1 MGIDNAHYY
10 GWEGKLHS
18 PWWATLA
25 IVRVALL
32 QVFRRKSYWLVIALG
47 VFQFLLFW
55 VIIYVLTQARL
66 PVEAQNDLY
75 QWFGFSPTAE
85 SGEDNGYIKFMQQQS
100 VVVMILLAFSGSL
113 LVGSDFRMKSLP
125 FYLSRRVDRRHYIV
139 GKILAVSTVISLLT
153 TVPALLLFVEYGM
166 FTPSTGYWTDHWDV
180 VPSVLAYGA
189 TLCVVLSIP
198 LVTISAYLQRMAPIA
213 ITWSTLFVML
223 GRLGAYLREA
233 TDANEW
239 ALLDP
244 WLDIRMAGKLC
255 FGSFRDVE
263 EYDMATHA
271 ALILGTVCAVC
282 LVALVRRV
290 RAVDIVE

>member
-10 GWEGKLHS
+10 GWEGRLHS

-32 QVFRRKSYWLVIALG
+32 QVFRRKSYWLVIGLG
-47 VFQFLLFW
+47 AFQFLLFW

-66 PVEAQNDLY
+66 PADVKQGMYE
-75 QWFGFSPTAE
+75 WFGFSPTVDADE
-85 SGEDNGYIKFMQQQS
+85 ENGYIRFMQQQS

-125 FYLSRRVDRRHYIV
+125 FYLSRRVDRRHYIA
-139 GKILAVSTVISLLT
+139 GKLMAVSVIVSLLT
-153 TVPALLLFVEYGM
+153 TVPALLLFIEYGM
-166 FTPSTGYWTDHWDV
+166 FTPSAGYWTEHWDV
-180 VPSVLAYGA
+180 VPSVLAYGLA
-189 TLCVVLSIP
+189 LCVVLSIP

-213 ITWSTLFVML
+213 IVWSTLFVML
-223 GRLGAYLREA
+223 MRLGAYLHE
-233 TDANEW
+233 TTESDNW
-239 ALLDP
+239 LLVDP
-244 WLDIRMAGKLC
+244 WYDIRLLGKLC
-255 FGSFRDVE
+255 FGTFRDDGE
-263 EYDMATHA
+263 QTMAIKATTLLA
-271 ALILGTVCAVC
+271 VICTVC

>member
-1 MGIDNAHYY
+1 MGINNAHYY

-47 VFQFLLFW
+47 IFQFLMYW
-55 VIIYVLTQARL
+55 IIIYVLTQARL
-66 PVEAQNDLY
+66 PAEAQHDLF
-75 QWFGFSPTAE
+75 QWFGFSPRAE
-85 SGEDNGYIKFMQQQS
+85 QGEEIGYIRFMQQQS

-113 LVGSDFRMKSLP
+113 LVGADFRMKSLP

-139 GKILAVSTVISLLT
+139 GKLLAISVIISLLT
-153 TVPALLLFVEYGM
+153 TLPALLLFLEFGM
-166 FTPSTGYWTDHWDV
+166 FTPSTGYWTEHWDV

-189 TLCVVLSIP
+189 AFCVVLSIP

-213 ITWSTLFVML
+213 ITWSTIFVML
-223 GRLGAYLREA
+223 GRLGSYLRDA
-233 TDANEW
+233 TENENW
-239 ALLDP
+239 KLIDP
-244 WLDIRMAGKLC
+244 WLDIRLVGKLC
-255 FGSFRDVE
+255 FGAFTE
-263 EYDMATHA
+263 PGEYERAIKA
-271 ALILGTVCAVC
+271 ALLLGTICLLC
-282 LVALVRRV
+282 LVALVHRV

>member
-10 GWEGKLHS
+10 GWEGELHS
-18 PWWATLA
+18 PWWATFSM
-25 IVRVALL
+25 VRVSLL
-32 QVFRRKSYWLVIALG
+32 QVLRRRSFWLVIALG

-66 PVEAQNDLY
+66 PAEAQRDLFE
-75 QWFGFSPTAE
+75 WFGFSPTSE
-85 SGEDNGYIKFMQQQS
+85 PGEDNGYIKFMQQQS

-113 LVGSDFRMKSLP
+113 LVGADFRMKSLP

-139 GKILAVSTVISLLT
+139 GKLMAISVIVSLLT
-153 TVPALLLFVEYGM
+153 TVPALILFIEYGM
-166 FTPSTGYWTDHWDV
+166 FTPSTGYWTEHWDV

-189 TLCVVLSIP
+189 AFCIVLSIP

-223 GRLGAYLREA
+223 GRLGAYLRES
-233 TDANEW
+233 TDNDLW
-239 ALLDP
+239 GLVDP
-244 WLDIRMAGKLC
+244 WLDIRLLGKLC
-255 FGSFRDVE
+255 FGKFRTDD
-263 EYDMATHA
+263 EYYMAIDA
-271 ALILGTVCAVC
+271 ALILAAVCALC
-282 LVALVRRV
+282 LVALTNRV

>member
-66 PVEAQNDLY
+66 PADAQRDLY
-75 QWFGFSPTAE
+75 EWFGFSPTAE
-85 SGEDNGYIKFMQQQS
+85 AGEDNGYIKFMQQQS

-139 GKILAVSTVISLLT
+139 GKLLAISVIISLLT

-166 FTPSTGYWTDHWDV
+166 FTPSVGYWTDHADV
-180 VPSVLAYGA
+180 IGSVLAYG
-189 TLCVVLSIP
+189 LSFCVILSIP
-198 LVTISAYLQRMAPIA
+198 LVTISAYLQRVAPIA

-223 GRLGAYLREA
+223 GRLGSYLREA
-233 TDANEW
+233 ADNDYW
-239 ALLDP
+239 GLLDP
-244 WLDIRMAGKLC
+244 WLDIRLVGKLC
-255 FGSFRDVE
+255 FGKFRSDD
-263 EYDMATHA
+263 EYSMAVYAT
-271 ALILGTVCAVC
+271 LILGAVCALC